1 MSEDKI
7 VTTQTEPVEVGRGED
22 RQALAREYARI
33 QRLFFTVELCV
44 SLLLMVGFL
53 VSGASRWFKLW
64 LFDAGVTNAWV
75 LVGVYAGALFVGYT
89 LFFLPFSWRRGYVV
103 PHRYHL
109 STQTV
114 RGWWTDELKIL
125 GLGLVF
131 GVPLAEVVYWLLRAY
146 PETWWLWAAAVLIA
160 FSVLLG
166 FLMPVMI
173 LPLFYKLV
181 PLEDAVLTARIQQLA
196 ERTGH
201 RIAGVYT
208 INLSSR
214 TTAANA
220 MVIGMGAT
228 KRIALGDTLYE
239 TYTPEEIETILA
251 HELGHQVHHD
261 MELSVLV
268 QSGLWLGSLYLAQRF
283 LQWGIVRFGFDGP
296 GDVAALPLLVLAVAL
311 FSFVSLPL
319 INGYSRWRERLAD
332 RFALRVTGNA
342 EAFARAM
349 MRLAHQNLAE
359 LDPPVWVVWLLHD
372 HPPIRERIQM
382 AISWTVSEGGK
393 L

>member
-1 MSEDKI
+1 
-7 VTTQTEPVEVGRGED
+7 V
-22 RQALAREYARI
+22 ALG
-33 QRLFFTVELCV
+33 
-44 SLLLMVGFL
+44 S
-53 VSGASRWFKLW
+53 
-64 LFDAGVTNAWV
+64 
-75 LVGVYAGALFVGYT
+75 
-89 LFFLPFSWRRGYVV
+89 
-103 PHRYHL
+103 
-109 STQTV
+109 
-114 RGWWTDELKIL
+114 
-125 GLGLVF
+125 
-131 GVPLAEVVYWLLRAY
+131 
-146 PETWWLWAAAVLIA
+146 AVLIA